1 MLPQW
6 LYREDRYESF
16 ISKDS
21 VWMKVFPSVGIILER
36 MMTVF
41 YFTSW
46 NVNRKENEMSIP
58 EVTGCIRIALE

>member
-1 MLPQW
+1 
-6 LYREDRYESF
+6 
-16 ISKDS
+16 
-21 VWMKVFPSVGIILER
+21 MKVFPSVGIILER